1 MMDLRLRIAL
11 ALTVLIYIVDTLAY
25 AARLAGIRTRRP
37 AQARSIFNLLAL
49 SARAANALQ
58 MTLLA
63 GLVDR
68 AVAAGIVT
76 DLTAILRLVLLAAV
90 VGIGVGA
97 VLVPSLARLL
107 ERAVHSYERRRSLP
121 RVVLHG
127 LSIGVLPRAREEL
140 HAPQARTILWAS
152 RHRFPWRWILLTVL
166 VATVYAVAGPA
177 AQIASAVA
185 PQGARTALTLPSFLT
200 GVGTVLMVLLVDPLT
215 AHVVDQS
222 LRGERP
228 PSDVSA
234 ITVWQIGAKLA
245 GVLLAQLL
253 LSPVAELL
261 ATVTS
266 YLVR

>member
-1 MMDLRLRIAL
+1 MDLRLKIAL
-11 ALTVLIYIVDTLAY
+11 VLTVLIYTVETLAY

-37 AQARSIFNLLAL
+37 EQARSLFNLLAL

-58 MTLLA
+58 TTLLA

-68 AVAAGIVT
+68 AVAAGIVA
-76 DLTAILRLVLLAAV
+76 DLTIILRLVLLAAV
-90 VGIGVGA
+90 IGIGVGA
-97 VLVPSLARLL
+97 VLIPSLSRLL
-107 ERAVHSYERRRSLP
+107 ERAVHSYERWRSLP

-127 LSIGVLPRAREEL
+127 LSIGVLPRAWEEL
-140 HAPQARTILWAS
+140 QVPQARAVLWAS
-152 RHRFPWRWILLTVL
+152 RRRFPWRWILLTVL
-166 VATVYAVAGPA
+166 VAALYAVAGPA

-185 PQGARTALTLPSFLT
+185 PGGARTALTLPSFLT

-215 AHVVDQS
+215 AHVVDQA

-228 PSDVSA
+228 SSDVTA
-234 ITVWQIGAKLA
+234 ITVWQIGGKLA

-261 ATVTS
+261 ATATS